1 MVSSAAGRLRRA
13 VVDLKR
19 HRRHRRRPPFGVGQP
34 SPSTTVLRHFSLFK
48 IVIETAVAS
57 APGNL
62 VALVVNTQVLN
73 GIITPLLLT
82 YVLIPGQQIQ
92 RARLSEERAGVH
104 DDRHD
109 L

>member
-1 MVSSAAGRLRRA
+1 L
-13 VVDLKR
+13 
-19 HRRHRRRPPFGVGQP
+19 
-34 SPSTTVLRHFSLFK
+34 
-48 IVIETAVAS
+48 

-62 VALVVNTQVLN
+62 IALVVNAQVLN

-92 RARLSEERAGVH
+92 RARLSEERAGVQ

>member
-19 HRRHRRRPPFGVGQP
+19 HRRHRRRPPFGIGQP
-34 SPSTTVLRHFSLFK
+34 SPSTTVLRHFHCSNRDR
-48 IVIETAVAS
+48 TPVAL

-62 VALVVNTQVLN
+62 IALVVNAQVLN

-92 RARLSEERAGVH
+92 RARLSEERAGVQ

>member
-1 MVSSAAGRLRRA
+1 
-13 VVDLKR
+13 
-19 HRRHRRRPPFGVGQP
+19 
-34 SPSTTVLRHFSLFK
+34 
-48 IVIETAVAS
+48 VIETSATL

-62 VALVVNTQVLN
+62 VALVVNAQVLN

-82 YVLIPGQQIQ
+82 YVLIPGQEIQ
-92 RARLSEERAGVH
+92 RARLSEERPGVQ